1 MHKMLPMTPIIN
13 IVYTPLVRQFV
24 IEFGCELAKQL
35 VAWAAIFAAVVA
47 ALFYPTVANCFKFLS
62 AGSAEIGFFRY
73 AVTAAVWTLH
83 AILPS

>member
-1 MHKMLPMTPIIN
+1 MAISSSS
-13 IVYTPLVRQFV
+13 IVSSAVSLRSNLCF
-24 IEFGCELAKQL
+24 LDKQL

-83 AILPS
+83 GILPS